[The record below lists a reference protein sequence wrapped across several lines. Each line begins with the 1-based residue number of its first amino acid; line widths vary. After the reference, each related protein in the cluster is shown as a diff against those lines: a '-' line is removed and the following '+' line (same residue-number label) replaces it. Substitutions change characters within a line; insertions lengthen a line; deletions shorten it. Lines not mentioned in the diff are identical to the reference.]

1 MKFPTHQDVDAVLRD
16 GSTVHVRPVRPEDR
30 KAVEQ
35 FLERLSTESRV
46 FRFFAAVKD
55 MSWAAE
61 RFVDVDYATRHS
73 LVALRGEQADIVGH
87 AYYAKSGPGRAE
99 VALAIADPLQGMGL
113 GTLLLGQLAQAAAA
127 AGIEVFEA
135 EIMPANHR
143 MLEVFRQ
150 SGFQL
155 VTRASQ
161 GVIEVEFP
169 TALTEQARERFMER
183 EQLSAIA
190 ALKHFFQPAA
200 IAVVGAS
207 RRPGSIGG
215 AVFRNLIESGFPG
228 PVYPISPHPNVQSVA
243 AYPDVRQVVGPIDLA
258 VIVVP
263 AAEVMAVAEAC
274 AEKGVKALLVI
285 SAGFSE
291 AGRDGVARQA
301 RLLDVCR
308 EAGMRLIGPNCM
320 GVINTAPESRLNA
333 TFAPGFP
340 PTGNVGF
347 LSQSG
352 GLGLAV
358 IDHARGLGLGMST
371 FVSVGN
377 KADIS
382 GNDLLE
388 YWDADDATRVVMLY
402 MESFGNPRRF
412 AQIARRLAR
421 RKPILAVKSGR
432 SQAGARASTSHTGAL
447 LAASDIT
454 VDALFKQAG
463 VIRADTLAELFDV
476 ASLLAN
482 QPPPPGRRVG
492 ILTNAGGPGILCA
505 DACVAGGLE
514 VPELPRGTRAELE
527 AFLPAEAASG
537 NPVDMIASASA
548 ADFERAIRVLAE
560 CETLDSLVVIFIP
573 PLVTQAA
580 DVAAALRRAASAMPE
595 GKPLIAVFMSSQG
608 VPSELNDEGVR
619 IPSYPFPEDAAR
631 ALARAAAWSAWRSRP
646 EAEAAAVDGLRPD
659 EARALISSA
668 LGRGGGW
675 LSFPECAALLDCY
688 GIPTARWRF
697 APSAAG
703 AARAAAELG
712 GAVAVKGVGAS
723 LLHKTE
729 AGAVELRLQGV
740 RRVLGAARA
749 IRRRVRDAGGDLD
762 GFLVQE
768 MVGDGAEMIVGVVQ
782 DEVFGPLVACGM
794 GGTVVELVRDVQ
806 VRLAPLARE
815 EAAEM
820 VRSLATFPIL
830 DGYRGRPKLDVAA
843 LEELIL
849 RVAAMVGD
857 AVEIAELDL
866 NPVFVRPQGAVAG
879 DARIR
884 IEERLPP
891 PPEGARSRRRP

>member
-1 MKFPTHQDVDAVLRD
+1 
-16 GSTVHVRPVRPEDR
+16 
-30 KAVEQ
+30 
-35 FLERLSTESRV
+35 
-46 FRFFAAVKD
+46 
-55 MSWAAE
+55 
-61 RFVDVDYATRHS
+61 
-73 LVALRGEQADIVGH
+73 
-87 AYYAKSGPGRAE
+87 
-99 VALAIADPLQGMGL
+99 
-113 GTLLLGQLAQAAAA
+113 
-127 AGIEVFEA
+127 
-135 EIMPANHR
+135 
-143 MLEVFRQ
+143 
-150 SGFQL
+150 
-155 VTRASQ
+155 
-161 GVIEVEFP
+161 
-169 TALTEQARERFMER
+169 
-183 EQLSAIA
+183 
-190 ALKHFFQPAA
+190 
-200 IAVVGAS
+200 
-207 RRPGSIGG
+207 
-215 AVFRNLIESGFPG
+215 
-228 PVYPISPHPNVQSVA
+228 
-243 AYPDVRQVVGPIDLA
+243 
-258 VIVVP
+258 
-263 AAEVMAVAEAC
+263 
-274 AEKGVKALLVI
+274 
-285 SAGFSE
+285 
-291 AGRDGVARQA
+291 
-301 RLLDVCR
+301 
-308 EAGMRLIGPNCM
+308 
-320 GVINTAPESRLNA
+320 
-333 TFAPGFP
+333 
-340 PTGNVGF
+340 
-347 LSQSG
+347 
-352 GLGLAV
+352 
-358 IDHARGLGLGMST
+358 
-371 FVSVGN
+371 
-377 KADIS
+377 
-382 GNDLLE
+382 
-388 YWDADDATRVVMLY
+388 
-402 MESFGNPRRF
+402 
-412 AQIARRLAR
+412 
-421 RKPILAVKSGR
+421 
-432 SQAGARASTSHTGAL
+432 
-447 LAASDIT
+447 
-454 VDALFKQAG
+454 
-463 VIRADTLAELFDV
+463 
-476 ASLLAN
+476 
-482 QPPPPGRRVG
+482 
-492 ILTNAGGPGILCA
+492 
-505 DACVAGGLE
+505 
-514 VPELPRGTRAELE
+514 
-527 AFLPAEAASG
+527 
-537 NPVDMIASASA
+537 MIASASA

-697 APSAAG
+697 APSAVGAG
-703 AARAAAELG
+703 RAGAELG

-884 IEERLPP
+884 IEERLPL